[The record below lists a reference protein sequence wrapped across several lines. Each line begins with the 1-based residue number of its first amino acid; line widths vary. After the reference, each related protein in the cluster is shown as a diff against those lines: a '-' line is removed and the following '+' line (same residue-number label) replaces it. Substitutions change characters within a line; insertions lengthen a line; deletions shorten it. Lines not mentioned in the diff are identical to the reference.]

1 MIKQS
6 KNLNGAGKIII
17 YTDGAARGNPG
28 KAGWAAIIIN
38 YELGITNYKIK
49 EIGGFSAHATNNQM
63 ELTAP
68 IEALK
73 FLKNTQGSPVKNTQ
87 GSPVKTPVK
96 TVEIFADSKYVIHGI
111 TEWIFNWQKNNWRNA
126 AKKPVLNRELWVEL
140 YDLTK
145 NFQIKW
151 QYVEGHSGDKWNDRA
166 DEIATNFADGDK
178 IELKK

>member
-1 MIKQS
+1 MK
-6 KNLNGAGKIII
+6 KNKIII

-38 YELGITNYKIK
+38 YESGITNYKTK
-49 EIGGFSAHATNNQM
+49 ELGGFSAHATNNQM

-73 FLKNTQGSPVKNTQ
+73 YISARQDLAGKEI
-87 GSPVKTPVK
+87 
-96 TVEIFADSKYVIHGI
+96 EIFADSKYVIHGI

-126 AKKPVLNRELWVEL
+126 AKKPVLNKELWVEL

-166 DEIATNFADGDK
+166 DEIATNFADGNE
-178 IELKK
+178 IELKNEI